1 MKQNLLAASL
11 IFICFA
17 YLSAVPAIACLINLT
32 SPPSSTSLVGPFLL
46 LSSPL
51 GMLAWAV
58 IKKNEWNQSDSKLL
72 QTWSVMNTVLLYV
85 DLVALLGT
93 FLYSCCFQPGCSLG
107 S

>member
-11 IFICFA
+11 IFVCFT
-17 YLSAVPAIACLINLT
+17 YLSSVPAIGCLIVLT
-32 SPPSSTSLVGPFLL
+32 TPRSSTSLVGPFLL

-72 QTWSVMNTVLLYV
+72 QSWSVMNTVLLYV
-85 DLVALLGT
+85 DLVALLAT
-93 FLYSCCFQPGCSLG
+93 FFYSCCSEPGCSLG
-107 S
+107 